1 MCLKGMLH
9 HAIAN
14 KNTYLTE
21 DDISYAF
28 GLRLKASYTDFMVF
42 SHRGGGAGFHK
53 DAYDQSFWNM

>member
-1 MCLKGMLH
+1 MLKPVFEFV
-9 HAIAN
+9 N
-14 KNTYLTE
+14 
-21 DDISYAF
+21 DISYAF